1 MEVMISMSSQ
11 TNKDSHNYYIRGP
24 RTSKL
29 TIAAM
34 LSCLALIFSYIEFL
48 IPIDFGIP
56 GIKLGLANLLIVI
69 ALYGL
74 EWKYALTIN
83 IVRIILSGLLFS
95 GVFGVIYS
103 LSGGLL
109 SFLVMVILKKTKKFS
124 IVGVS
129 MAGGVFHNLGQILM
143 AAKLVSNIKIF
154 YYFPVLLFLGMAT
167 GILIGFTAHYLAIK
181 MPLGLFPYLKRN
193 MLV

>member
-1 MEVMISMSSQ
+1 MSSQ
-11 TNKDSHNYYIRGP
+11 TNRTFDNGDQRVSG
-24 RTSKL
+24 TSKMA
-29 TIAAM
+29 TAAM

-48 IPIDFGIP
+48 IPIDFGMP

-83 IVRIILSGLLFS
+83 IVRITLSGLLFS

-103 LSGGLL
+103 LAGGLL
-109 SFLVMVILKKTKKFS
+109 SFFVMVMLKKTQKFS

-129 MAGGVFHNLGQILM
+129 MAGGVFHNLGQILI

-154 YYFPVLLFLGMAT
+154 YYFPVLLFSGMAT
-167 GILIGFTAHYLAIK
+167 GILIGFIAYYLAIK
-181 MPLGLFPYLKRN
+181 MPSGLFPYLKRN
-193 MLV
+193 MLA

>member
-1 MEVMISMSSQ
+1 MSSQ
-11 TNKDSHNYYIRGP
+11 TNKNSHIYYKRGASI
-24 RTSKL
+24 SKL

-48 IPIDFGIP
+48 IPIDFGMP
-56 GIKLGLANLLIVI
+56 GIKLGLANLLIII

-74 EWKYALTIN
+74 EWKYALAIN
-83 IVRIILSGLLFS
+83 LVRITLSGLLFS
-95 GVFGVIYS
+95 GVFGVVYS

-109 SFLVMVILKKTKKFS
+109 SFFVMAILKKTNKFS

-129 MAGGVFHNLGQILM
+129 MAGGVFHNLGQILV

-154 YYFPVLLFLGMAT
+154 YYFPVLLFSGMAT
-167 GILIGFTAHYLAIK
+167 GILIGFFAYYLAIK
-181 MPLGLFPYLKRN
+181 MPSGLFPNLKKN
-193 MLV
+193 VLI

>member
-11 TNKDSHNYYIRGP
+11 TKKDSENSYIRGP

-48 IPIDFGIP
+48 IPIDFGMP

-83 IVRIILSGLLFS
+83 IVRITLSGLLFS

-109 SFLVMVILKKTKKFS
+109 SFLVMVILKKSKKFS

-154 YYFPVLLFLGMAT
+154 YYFPVLLFSGMAT
-167 GILIGFTAHYLAIK
+167 GILIGFIAHYLAIK
-181 MPLGLFPYLKRN
+181 MPSGLFPHLKRN
-193 MLV
+193 ILV

>member
-1 MEVMISMSSQ
+1 MSSQ

-48 IPIDFGIP
+48 IPIDFGMP

-124 IVGVS
+124 IIGVS

-154 YYFPVLLFLGMAT
+154 CYFPVLLFSGMAT
-167 GILIGFTAHYLAIK
+167 GILIGFIAHYLAIK
-181 MPLGLFPYLKRN
+181 MPSGLFPYLKRN

>member
-1 MEVMISMSSQ
+1 MSSQ
-11 TNKDSHNYYIRGP
+11 TNKNSHIYYGRGASI
-24 RTSKL
+24 SKL

-56 GIKLGLANLLIVI
+56 GIKLGLANLLIII

-74 EWKYALTIN
+74 EWKYALAIN
-83 IVRIILSGLLFS
+83 LVRITLSGLLFS
-95 GVFGVIYS
+95 GAFGVVYS

-109 SFLVMVILKKTKKFS
+109 SFFVMAILKFS

-129 MAGGVFHNLGQILM
+129 MAGGVFHNLGQILV

-154 YYFPVLLFLGMAT
+154 YYFPVLLFSGMAT
-167 GILIGFTAHYLAIK
+167 GILIGFFAYYLAIK
-181 MPLGLFPYLKRN
+181 MPSGLFPNLKKN
-193 MLV
+193 VLI